1 MKFETLI
8 SILFELLSKKT
19 VSATYLAEKY
29 TVSTRTIYRYIEC
42 LENAGIPLYTVRG
55 KYGGISII
63 DTYKYGATFFTR
75 PEYNQ
80 TIDALSA
87 IVQSVPN
94 KHLSSVLNKLKS
106 NIRNEYSGFDIK
118 SGNLIID
125 AGPWGD
131 TVGYKTKLILI
142 QKAIEENRVLSITYH
157 DRNGERS
164 IRDIEPHV
172 IVFKQGLW
180 YVYAYCHLRNSFRF
194 FKTGRIEQAIILNQP
209 FVRKDLSNV
218 ELPLNFWENNIAAV
232 DVTMQVDTSVLSDV
246 QEWLGVETI
255 SKVNDNFIAN
265 AKLPFDKGLVSKIM
279 SFGNGI
285 KVLEPLELKEE
296 IKEQARK
303 IVEIY

>member
-194 FKTGRIEQAIILNQP
+194 FKTGRIEQANI
-209 FVRKDLSNV
+209 SNEHFARREIKEG
-218 ELPLNFWENNIAAV
+218 ELPLDFWHNSIKAESIV
-232 DVTMQVDTSVLSDV
+232 MQIDKSVLSDV
-246 QEWLGVETI
+246 EEWLGIENV
-255 SKVNDNFIAN
+255 SLVNDKYIAE
-265 AKLPFDKGLVSKIM
+265 ATLPYDEGLVSKITPVP
-279 SFGNGI
+279 GG
-285 KVLEPLELKEE
+285 VGPLTVATLLENVFTAC
-296 IKEQARK
+296 QNQN
-303 IVEIY
+303 